1 MSVDFVLLGGIEARV
16 HGVPVDLGPVRQ
28 RSVLGALLVDANAP
42 VPTARLV
49 DRVWADRPPR
59 RAHATLYS
67 YVSRLRQALAT
78 ASSEAHITRRT
89 GSYVLTVDPSA
100 VDLHRFRDLVAR
112 ARSAAADD
120 RAEALFAQALALW
133 SGDAFGDLD
142 APWFNALRASWN
154 RERLAAELDLTDVRL
169 RLGRHTELLVDLPA
183 RAERHPLDERLA
195 GQLMLALYR
204 GGRRSDALAH
214 YRRVQRRLS
223 AELGTDPGPDLQRL
237 HQQILTTDPALTLRP
252 TAPAPTPVP
261 TPADPAVPVPTPAV
275 PVPEPGP
282 VPTPADPGPGSAP
295 APSAPRPPALVPR
308 QLPPPPGPFIGRAGE
323 IAELDKTLDAG
334 GAPGGTVVIST
345 IGGIGGIGKTWLA
358 LHWAHRNAAAFPDGQ
373 LYADLRGFSP
383 AGDAASATE
392 VVQGFLHALGLGSTE
407 MPVDLP
413 GRTAVYRSL
422 VAGRRMLIVLD
433 DARDAGQVLP
443 LLPGSP
449 SCTVL
454 ITSRRRLAG
463 LVTAHGARPLALDVV
478 SAAEARDILVQRLG
492 AERLAR
498 EPEAVAALLRY
509 CAGLPLALSVVAAR
523 AGTHPAF
530 PLAALA
536 DELRDR
542 AARLDA
548 LGTDDPIADLRAVLS
563 SSYDALDPAT
573 ARVFGLLGQAPG
585 PDIGLAAASALTAL
599 SAPEVRSHLRRLEG
613 AHLVQETRPGR
624 YRMHDLVRL
633 YAAERAAQDQPGD
646 TLANALRGLVDFY
659 ADTAHDGDRLLS
671 PLRTPFRTDPP
682 DADRGTHPL
691 PDIDTAMSWFKDE
704 HLCLLD
710 AHRFAL
716 AHGHYRQAWQ
726 LAWSLDTFHWRQG
739 NLDERAAMLRA
750 TLAAG
755 ENMGD
760 RAQRALA
767 HRLLGR
773 AHVAQGRHT
782 EALDHLRVALALFE
796 EADDPAGRAQTHLNL
811 ALAWEKHGDD
821 RQALAHALLNLRI
834 RRRLDSPPRE
844 AEALN
849 AVGWY
854 HARLGHHRQSR
865 RYCEEALVLCRRHG
879 FREGEAFTQ
888 DSLGYLAHRTGD
900 HALALTHYGQA
911 LALRRELGDAFEEAD
926 TLLRI
931 GDVCAGL
938 ARWAQAR
945 TAWEQARSL
954 YLAQRRLGQAAETE
968 ERLARGGPL
977 QDGPAG
983 KP

>member
-16 HGVPVDLGPVRQ
+16 DGIPVDLGPVRQ

-49 DRVWADRPPR
+49 DRVWADRPPQ

-78 ASSEAHITRRT
+78 ASGEARITRRT

-100 VDLHRFRDLVAR
+100 VDLHRFRDLLAR
-112 ARSAAADD
+112 ARTVAADD

-142 APWFNALRASWN
+142 APWFNELRDSWH

-169 RLGRHTELLVDLPA
+169 RLGRHAELLVDLPA

-223 AELGTDPGPDLQRL
+223 AELGTDPGPELQRL
-237 HQQILTTDPALTLRP
+237 HQQILTTDTALTLRP
-252 TAPAPTPVP
+252 APAAPVAAPAPAAPVP
-261 TPADPAVPVPTPAV
+261 APTPAV
-275 PVPEPGP
+275 P
-282 VPTPADPGPGSAP
+282 AP
-295 APSAPRPPALVPR
+295 AVPSARRPPALVPR
-308 QLPPPPGPFIGRAGE
+308 QLPPPPGPFIGRADE
-323 IAELDKTLDAG
+323 IAELDKTFDAG

-383 AGDAASATE
+383 AGDPASAAE
-392 VVQGFLHALGLGSTE
+392 VVQGFLHSLGLGPTE
-407 MPVDLP
+407 MPVDLA

-422 VAGRRMLIVLD
+422 AAGRRMLIVLD
-433 DARDAGQVLP
+433 DARDAGQVVP

-449 SCTVL
+449 SCAVL

-478 SAAEARDILVQRLG
+478 SEAEARDMLVQRLG

-498 EPEAVAALLRY
+498 EPEAVAALLHY

-536 DELRDR
+536 EELRDR

-599 SAPEVRSHLRRLEG
+599 SAPEARSHLRRLEG
-613 AHLVQETRPGR
+613 AHLVQETGPGR

-633 YAAERAAQDQPGD
+633 YAAERAVQDQPGD
-646 TLANALRGLVDFY
+646 TLASALRRLVDFY

-682 DADRGTHPL
+682 DATRGAHPL
-691 PDIDTAMSWFKDE
+691 RDIDTAMSWFEAE

-716 AHGHYRQAWQ
+716 AHGHHRQAWQ

-739 NLDERAAMLRA
+739 NLDERTAMLRA

-755 ENMGD
+755 ERMGD

-782 EALDHLRVALALFE
+782 EALDQLRAALTLFE
-796 EADDPAGRAQTHLNL
+796 EAGDPAGRAQTHLNL

-821 RQALAHALLNLRI
+821 RQALAQALLNLRI
-834 RRRLDSPPRE
+834 RRTLDSPPRE

-865 RYCEEALVLCRRHG
+865 RYCEEALALCRRHG
-879 FREGEAFTQ
+879 FREGEAFTL

-900 HALALTHYGQA
+900 HTLALTHYGRA

-926 TLLRI
+926 TLLKI
-931 GDVCAGL
+931 GDVCASLGRRDR
-938 ARWAQAR
+938 ARA
-945 TAWEQARSL
+945 AWGQARSL

-983 KP
+983 GP